1 MRGRP
6 VPPGRPWLA
15 WWPWSRAA
23 TGYRDHVPL
32 RLPERIAMCVVAA
45 AFSVLNLLQK
55 LLCTVP
61 QPADVSRGEYVNR
74 YGCWSDVVS
83 LWNQRDLGAHVFPY
97 VFGTY
102 RGDPP
107 VLGGGTV
114 EYPTLTGVW
123 VWVTAL
129 FAHSAASFLVVTG
142 VVAAL
147 LAVVVTLML
156 TRIAG
161 RRAWLFAATPPLA
174 LYAAYNW
181 DLLPVACTVAGLL
194 VMTAAPRS
202 WPPLVRWAVTGF
214 AFGVGGAFKLCPLMF
229 LAALVLAAFLDRDLD
244 LPGRLRRSLVALGTG
259 VGAVLV
265 ANVPFMV
272 VNFEGWL
279 SVFQFQAGRPIGAS
293 TLSVWYYGLLPW
305 SADLDGPF
313 QDTMS
318 TLATVS
324 TGLGILVVLGVTVVI
339 GVRTGRTPWIQ
350 SSAAMLCVYM
360 VCNKVDSPQ
369 YVLWLLPFFVV
380 LRLGGWWIAAYLV
393 TDVALTTGFFRNGY
407 YAAIGQT
414 GDTWASQ
421 MMTAGIWVRAALL
434 VVFVVVFLR
443 TPAVRPPSTD
453 RTTTAQRRADVSADA
468 PPAR

>member
-1 MRGRP
+1 
-6 VPPGRPWLA
+6 
-15 WWPWSRAA
+15 
-23 TGYRDHVPL
+23 
-32 RLPERIAMCVVAA
+32 MCVVAA
-45 AFSVLNLLQK
+45 VFSLLNLGQK

-61 QPADVSRGEYVNR
+61 RPADVTRGEYVNR

-97 VFGTY
+97 LFGTY

-123 VWVTAL
+123 VWLTAL
-129 FAHSAASFLVVTG
+129 PADSAASFLVVTG
-142 VVAAL
+142 VVAAV
-147 LAVVVTLML
+147 LAVVITLVL
-156 TRIAG
+156 ARIAG
-161 RRAWLFAATPPLA
+161 RRAWVFAATPPLA

-202 WPPLVRWAVTGF
+202 WPTMLRWGVAGL
-214 AFGVGGAFKLCPLMF
+214 AFGVGGAFKLYPVMF
-229 LAALVLAAFLDRDLD
+229 LAALVLAAFLDRDVD
-244 LPGRLRRSLVALGTG
+244 LAGRIRRSLVALGSG
-259 VGAVLV
+259 VGAVLA
-265 ANVPFMV
+265 ANVPFV
-272 VNFEGWL
+272 LINPEGWL

-305 SADLDGPF
+305 SADLEGPF
-313 QDTMS
+313 QHTMS
-318 TLATVS
+318 LLSTVS
-324 TGLGILVVLGVTVVI
+324 TALGILGVLLVTIVI
-339 GVRTGRTPWIQ
+339 GTRTGRTPWIQ

-393 TDVALTTGFFRNGY
+393 TDVALTTAFFRNGY
-407 YAAIGQT
+407 YDAIGQT

-421 MMTAGIWVRAALL
+421 MLTAAMWMRAAML
-434 VVFVVVFLR
+434 VVFTVLFLR
-443 TPAVRPPSTD
+443 TEPVGRRTPAGADRAGGADRSSGADLSAGD
-453 RTTTAQRRADVSADA
+453 RTVAADPTA
-468 PPAR
+468 